1 MNNKKGQPQKRGIA
15 YEKKK
20 VKDHGRKHIGGPG
33 KPDAPGMEV
42 KDWKRPVP
50 RSIVVRARRKGI
62 VKFINKGGFT
72 KPAIEYGKEKKM
84 KLYKGK
90 KRLV

>member
-33 KPDAPGMEV
+33 KPDALGMEV